1 MDEREG
7 EMPNAEVKLVERVL
21 SFWFGA
27 GWAAAEPGYRPEWF
41 TANPA
46 LDAGIARTFADDV
59 EHAMAGGLAADLAD
73 RPEGCLA
80 LALLLDQFPR
90 NLFRGTAQAFAADAR
105 ARTVARQALERGFD
119 LTLPPVMR
127 IFLYLPFEHSED
139 PADQQRSVVLF
150 ETLNNA
156 EWLDYAIRHRDII
169 ARFGRFP
176 HRNAALGRPS
186 TAEEIAFLKTPNSSF

>member
-1 MDEREG
+1 MTH
-7 EMPNAEVKLVERVL
+7 AEESLIERVL

-27 GWAAAEPGYRPEWF
+27 GWNGAEPAYRPEWF
-41 TANPA
+41 MPNPA
-46 LDAGIARTFADDV
+46 FDGAIARDFGGDV
-59 EHAMAGGLAADLAD
+59 ERAMAGALADLAD
-73 RPEGCLA
+73 NPEGCLA
-80 LALLLDQFPR
+80 LVLLLDQFPR
-90 NLFRGTAQAFAADAR
+90 NLFRGTARAFAADAR

-127 IFLYLPFEHSED
+127 MFLYLPFEHSED
-139 PADQQRSVVLF
+139 PPDQQRSVVLF
-150 ETLNNA
+150 ETLDNA

-176 HRNAALGRPS
+176 HRNAALKRPS

>member
-1 MDEREG
+1 MS
-7 EMPNAEVKLVERVL
+7 NAEADLVERVL

-41 TANPA
+41 TANPD
-46 LDAGIARTFADDV
+46 LDAGIAQAFADDV
-59 EHAMAGGLAADLAD
+59 ERAMAGTFAGLADS
-73 RPEGCLA
+73 PEGCLA
-80 LALLLDQFPR
+80 LVLLLDQFPR
-90 NLFRGTAQAFAADAR
+90 NLFRGTARAFAADAGAR
-105 ARTVARQALERGFD
+105 AIARHALERGFD
-119 LTLPPVMR
+119 LALPPVMR

-150 ETLNNA
+150 ETLDNA
-156 EWLDYAIRHRDII
+156 EWFDYAIRHRDII